1 MATPQE
7 GVGALLKVDSLFS
20 HAKRQPMVLVQAY
33 PRREGE
39 VGSEGDKHPTPALVV
54 QVEVVLVDPTLLQ
67 LQVGAVVLLSA
78 DGHQDAGRLSGFE
91 NHGHSVGFAV
101 PQVLLSKIIS
111 ALFLG
116 CVQDGSAPF
125 LGSILQPVLE
135 LIGDFRQGPP
145 GHPSSLSIGIKK
157 PKYSLWLLERLD
169 QSVQQDSI
177 KAPIPELD
185 AILVMRDEGAFIVHP
200 VW

>member
-1 MATPQE
+1 VP
-7 GVGALLKVDSLFS
+7 
-20 HAKRQPMVLVQAY
+20 
-33 PRREGE
+33 
-39 VGSEGDKHPTPALVV
+39 VV
-54 QVEVVLVDPTLLQ
+54 QVKIVLVDPTLLQ
-67 LQVGAVVLLSA
+67 LQVGVVVVLSA

-91 NHGHSVGFAV
+91 NQGDSVGFAV

-185 AILVMRDEGAFIVHP
+185 AILVMRDEGVHSAPLCGEIPGAFRYERLNAHRFLVVLHGQLTADR
-200 VW
+200 